1 MDGRHVDVGGVVVSL
16 QLVPQACET
25 SRVEPITVTKV
36 PVSNCDR
43 TLTTELHCALLRL
56 TLTKANKSRLARR
69 IIAKPPYAHK
79 TTHTRHLYHVSFIPL
94 NHPRTKLGTGDPVR
108 SEVHVNEFFQF
119 GDGWREYGEI
129 VSDPRVVHKDG
140 GGDALEV
147 LFDLERGGMDG
158 FGGGDVAPTIQGDI
172 YNTT

>member
-1 MDGRHVDVGGVVVSL
+1 MEIQGVVSKKKTGR
-16 QLVPQACET
+16 QGRT
-25 SRVEPITVTKV
+25 SFISR
-36 PVSNCDR
+36 C
-43 TLTTELHCALLRL
+43 RL
-56 TLTKANKSRLARR
+56 TLAKADQRRLASR
-69 IIAKPPYAHK
+69 IIAKPPHAHK
-79 TTHTRHLYHVSFIPL
+79 TTHTRHLYHVPL
-94 NHPRTKLGTGDPVR
+94 VRFDHIGTKLGTGDPMR
-108 SEVHVNEFFQF
+108 SEVDINEFLQLV
-119 GDGWREYGEI
+119 DRWREYGEI